1 MSCSIFPFTFRYKKT
16 VPQLLIRWS
25 VQKHY
30 ITIPKSTQKDRIIE
44 NVDVFDFVITEEDM
58 KVLVSVSC
66 HGLTGRCFFFFFF
79 YSKKQH
85 PSWIFL
91 CYSKVLELRFWNKS
105 LVASENSWH
114 FATAP
119 REMTSEKREQKFH
132 TVDASCLRSG
142 LCFWLVEANFV
153 VTRPIRSTSHL
164 CVVQR
169 HQYGISALA
178 SQPSFS
184 CGGVAKC

>member
-66 HGLTGRCFFFFFF
+66 HGLTGRGFFFFFF
-79 YSKKQH
+79 FTRRNSTH
-85 PSWIFL
+85 PEF
-91 CYSKVLELRFWNKS
+91 F
-105 LVASENSWH
+105 
-114 FATAP
+114 FAIL
-119 REMTSEKREQKFH
+119 KF
-132 TVDASCLRSG
+132 
-142 LCFWLVEANFV
+142 
-153 VTRPIRSTSHL
+153 
-164 CVVQR
+164 
-169 HQYGISALA
+169 
-178 SQPSFS
+178 
-184 CGGVAKC
+184 

>member
-66 HGLTGRCFFFFFF
+66 HGLTGRCFFFFYFF
-79 YSKKQH
+79 
-85 PSWIFL
+85 FL
-91 CYSKVLELRFWNKS
+91 LE
-105 LVASENSWH
+105 E
-114 FATAP
+114 TAP
-119 REMTSEKREQKFH
+119 I
-132 TVDASCLRSG
+132 L
-142 LCFWLVEANFV
+142 NF
-153 VTRPIRSTSHL
+153 SL
-164 CVVQR
+164 
-169 HQYGISALA
+169 L
-178 SQPSFS
+178 F
-184 CGGVAKC
+184 

>member
-66 HGLTGRCFFFFFF
+66 HGSLDAVFSFFF
-79 YSKKQH
+79 
-85 PSWIFL
+85 L
-91 CYSKVLELRFWNKS
+91 LE
-105 LVASENSWH
+105 E
-114 FATAP
+114 TAP
-119 REMTSEKREQKFH
+119 
-132 TVDASCLRSG
+132 L
-142 LCFWLVEANFV
+142 LNF
-153 VTRPIRSTSHL
+153 SL
-164 CVVQR
+164 
-169 HQYGISALA
+169 LFL
-178 SQPSFS
+178 SFRTEIL
-184 CGGVAKC
+184 K

>member
-66 HGLTGRCFFFFFF
+66 HGLTGRCFFFFIF
-79 YSKKQH
+79 Y
-85 PSWIFL
+85 FL
-91 CYSKVLELRFWNKS
+91 LE
-105 LVASENSWH
+105 E
-114 FATAP
+114 TAP
-119 REMTSEKREQKFH
+119 I
-132 TVDASCLRSG
+132 L
-142 LCFWLVEANFV
+142 NF
-153 VTRPIRSTSHL
+153 SL
-164 CVVQR
+164 
-169 HQYGISALA
+169 L
-178 SQPSFS
+178 F
-184 CGGVAKC
+184 

>member
-79 YSKKQH
+79 
-85 PSWIFL
+85 L
-91 CYSKVLELRFWNKS
+91 LEETASILNFS
-105 LVASENSWH
+105 LL
-114 FATAP
+114 F
-119 REMTSEKREQKFH
+119 
-132 TVDASCLRSG
+132 
-142 LCFWLVEANFV
+142 
-153 VTRPIRSTSHL
+153 
-164 CVVQR
+164 
-169 HQYGISALA
+169 
-178 SQPSFS
+178 
-184 CGGVAKC
+184 

>member
-66 HGLTGRCFFFFFF
+66 HGLTGRCFFFFYF
-79 YSKKQH
+79 Y
-85 PSWIFL
+85 FL
-91 CYSKVLELRFWNKS
+91 LEETAPILNFSLRFWNKS

-114 FATAP
+114 FATPP

-132 TVDASCLRSG
+132 TVDASLPRSG
-142 LCFWLVEANFV
+142 LCFWLVEANF
-153 VTRPIRSTSHL
+153 
-164 CVVQR
+164 R
-169 HQYGISALA
+169 HDTTNQ
-178 SQPSFS
+178 
-184 CGGVAKC
+184 KH

>member
-66 HGLTGRCFFFFFF
+66 HGLTGRCFFFFYF
-79 YSKKQH
+79 Y
-85 PSWIFL
+85 FL
-91 CYSKVLELRFWNKS
+91 LE
-105 LVASENSWH
+105 E
-114 FATAP
+114 TAP
-119 REMTSEKREQKFH
+119 I
-132 TVDASCLRSG
+132 L
-142 LCFWLVEANFV
+142 NF
-153 VTRPIRSTSHL
+153 SL
-164 CVVQR
+164 
-169 HQYGISALA
+169 L
-178 SQPSFS
+178 F
-184 CGGVAKC
+184 

>member
-66 HGLTGRCFFFFFF
+66 HGLTGRCFFLF
-79 YSKKQH
+79 YFY
-85 PSWIFL
+85 FL
-91 CYSKVLELRFWNKS
+91 LE
-105 LVASENSWH
+105 E
-114 FATAP
+114 TAP
-119 REMTSEKREQKFH
+119 
-132 TVDASCLRSG
+132 L
-142 LCFWLVEANFV
+142 LNF
-153 VTRPIRSTSHL
+153 SL
-164 CVVQR
+164 
-169 HQYGISALA
+169 L
-178 SQPSFS
+178 F
-184 CGGVAKC
+184 

>member
-66 HGLTGRCFFFFFF
+66 HGLTGRCFFFIFF
-79 YSKKQH
+79 Y
-85 PSWIFL
+85 FL
-91 CYSKVLELRFWNKS
+91 LE
-105 LVASENSWH
+105 E
-114 FATAP
+114 TAP
-119 REMTSEKREQKFH
+119 I
-132 TVDASCLRSG
+132 L
-142 LCFWLVEANFV
+142 NF
-153 VTRPIRSTSHL
+153 SL
-164 CVVQR
+164 
-169 HQYGISALA
+169 L
-178 SQPSFS
+178 F
-184 CGGVAKC
+184 

>member
-30 ITIPKSTQKDRIIE
+30 NYPQVNSKGQNYWKCRRFWLCHYWRRYESFGKC
-44 NVDVFDFVITEEDM
+44 FVSRTHWT
-58 KVLVSVSC
+58 L
-66 HGLTGRCFFFFFF
+66 FFFFIFIF

-91 CYSKVLELRFWNKS
+91 CYSKDLELRFWNKS

-114 FATAP
+114 FATPP

-132 TVDASCLRSG
+132 TVDASLPRSG
-142 LCFWLVEANFV
+142 LCFWLVEANF
-153 VTRPIRSTSHL
+153 
-164 CVVQR
+164 R
-169 HQYGISALA
+169 HDTTNQ
-178 SQPSFS
+178 
-184 CGGVAKC
+184 KH

>member
-66 HGLTGRCFFFFFF
+66 HGLTGRCFLIFF
-79 YSKKQH
+79 Y
-85 PSWIFL
+85 FL
-91 CYSKVLELRFWNKS
+91 LE
-105 LVASENSWH
+105 E
-114 FATAP
+114 TAP
-119 REMTSEKREQKFH
+119 I
-132 TVDASCLRSG
+132 L
-142 LCFWLVEANFV
+142 NF
-153 VTRPIRSTSHL
+153 SL
-164 CVVQR
+164 
-169 HQYGISALA
+169 L
-178 SQPSFS
+178 F
-184 CGGVAKC
+184 

>member
-66 HGLTGRCFFFFFF
+66 HGLTGRCFFFYF
-79 YSKKQH
+79 Y
-85 PSWIFL
+85 FL
-91 CYSKVLELRFWNKS
+91 LE
-105 LVASENSWH
+105 E
-114 FATAP
+114 TAP
-119 REMTSEKREQKFH
+119 I
-132 TVDASCLRSG
+132 L
-142 LCFWLVEANFV
+142 NF
-153 VTRPIRSTSHL
+153 SL
-164 CVVQR
+164 
-169 HQYGISALA
+169 L
-178 SQPSFS
+178 F
-184 CGGVAKC
+184 

>member
-66 HGLTGRCFFFFFF
+66 HGLTERCFFFFFF
-79 YSKKQH
+79 
-85 PSWIFL
+85 FT
-91 CYSKVLELRFWNKS
+91 RR
-105 LVASENSWH
+105 NSTPPE
-114 FATAP
+114 FFSAIL
-119 REMTSEKREQKFH
+119 KF
-132 TVDASCLRSG
+132 
-142 LCFWLVEANFV
+142 
-153 VTRPIRSTSHL
+153 
-164 CVVQR
+164 
-169 HQYGISALA
+169 
-178 SQPSFS
+178 
-184 CGGVAKC
+184 